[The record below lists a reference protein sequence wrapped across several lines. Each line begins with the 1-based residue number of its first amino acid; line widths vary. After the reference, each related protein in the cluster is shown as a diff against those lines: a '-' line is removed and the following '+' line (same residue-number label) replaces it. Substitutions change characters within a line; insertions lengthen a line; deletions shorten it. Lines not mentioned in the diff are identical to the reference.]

1 MLALAA
7 TNVVGAI
14 LFAALYAT
22 AGARLMS
29 QGAFIACLAIIFLLV
44 TVLWVRVEG
53 RHRGLGALAR
63 IGRAGAGLV
72 VVGFVIPM
80 LILMPAFW
88 LDSYLPPDA
97 GFTRLLGPLMTIVL
111 IALALVVVVNL
122 VGAIVAVVRQAL
134 RPGVQ

>member
-29 QGAFIACLAIIFLLV
+29 QGAFLVCLALIFLLV
-44 TVLWVRVEG
+44 TALWVWVEG

-63 IGRAGAGLV
+63 IGRVAAGLV
-72 VVGFVIPM
+72 VVGFVVPM

-88 LDSYLPPDA
+88 LDSYLPPDTA
-97 GFTRLLGPLMTIVL
+97 FTRLLGPLMTIVL

-122 VGAIVAVVRQAL
+122 VGAVVAVVRQAL